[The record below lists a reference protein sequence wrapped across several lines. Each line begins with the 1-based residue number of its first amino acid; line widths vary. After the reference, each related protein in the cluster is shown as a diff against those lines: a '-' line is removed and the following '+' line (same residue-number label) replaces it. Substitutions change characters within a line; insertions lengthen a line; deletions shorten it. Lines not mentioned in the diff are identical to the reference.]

1 MNNKFTMKT
10 ENKYAWMVWVIVVLA
25 IMNIATIITIIYNR
39 KREEKVAVENNWP
52 DSVTT
57 SIRYSGRYFRDQL
70 NFNGDQMSRFVEFN
84 PLFRENVRNINND
97 LNLLRQSMLSEMVA
111 ENCDTNKLNTLS
123 DSIGYM
129 HAYLKKMTYKYYL
142 EIKNIC
148 DQQQQEKL
156 EQLFGGMF
164 ACDGRMGQ
172 YGKGGQQGRR
182 RGRQFN
188 N

>member
-1 MNNKFTMKT
+1 MKI
-10 ENKYAWMVWVIVVLA
+10 ENRYSWMVWAIVILA
-25 IMNIATIITIIYNR
+25 VMNIATIITVIYNR
-39 KREEKVAVENNWP
+39 NQAAKEIVVAEG
-52 DSVTT
+52 DQSMTEAGST
-57 SIRYSGRYFRDQL
+57 KYSGRWFRDEL
-70 NFNGDQMSRFVEFN
+70 NFTREQMSRFVEFN
-84 PLFRENVRNINND
+84 PAFRGNVRSINYG
-97 LNLLRQSMLSEMVA
+97 LNHLREEMLSEMA
-111 ENCDTNKLNTLS
+111 AGNCDTARLNTLA
-123 DSIGYM
+123 DSIGNL
-129 HAYLKKMTYKYYL
+129 HANLKRVTYKYYL

-164 ACDGRMGQ
+164 ANDGRMGQ